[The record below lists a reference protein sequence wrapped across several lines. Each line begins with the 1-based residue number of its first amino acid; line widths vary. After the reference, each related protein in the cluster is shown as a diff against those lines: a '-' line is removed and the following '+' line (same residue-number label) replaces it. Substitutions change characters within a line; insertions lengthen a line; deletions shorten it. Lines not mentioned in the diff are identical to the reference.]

1 MEEKKLTYEQAIA
14 QLEQLAQ
21 QMEQGNVPIDELAS
35 KLREAQS
42 LIRHCRAQLTAADQQ
57 VKQILNTEGETS
69 STPAH

>member
-21 QMEQGNVPIDELAS
+21 QMERGNVPIDELAT

-42 LIRHCRAQLTAADQQ
+42 LIKFCREQLTDADKSVQ
-57 VKQILNTEGETS
+57 QILAPE
-69 STPAH
+69 

>member
-21 QMEQGNVPIDELAS
+21 QMEQGNVPIDEMAN

-42 LIRHCRAQLTAADQQ
+42 LIKHCREQLLDADKAVQ
-57 VKQILNTEGETS
+57 QILSPE
-69 STPAH
+69 